1 MNLHN
6 FDSCLDKKILARGID
21 YYKNN
26 QVTSIKETDDNI
38 YEAEVEGNDLYL
50 VEVDLD
56 EQGNIVYTECDCPY
70 VLGEYCKH
78 QAAVFF
84 ALRDIKNNSSHANS
98 LSCTDHPDEET
109 LPKPA
114 IAKKSKAPDIKKI
127 LSGRTKDEL
136 IEFLLAVASEHEE
149 IKQLIELNFVDENDE
164 NEISRSIT
172 LIRTYI
178 EKNSDRDGFVVCEDT
193 DEAMKGAYLV
203 LEKASSALGKNKT
216 MHALELAFCVI
227 REMIDLLQYADDSD
241 GTIGCVIQDCF
252 DFIDEIIEDK
262 ELSPVDEEN
271 IFNKLLKE
279 TSDKRYKDS
288 NDWQL
293 ELLGSCAMLAGTPAL
308 RDKLENQMASM
319 VKNEKEDSWSS
330 NYFAERIN
338 LIRYHMIEQHDGSKK
353 AQEFI
358 KQNLQYSE
366 FREMAIESAMRKKD
380 YDAVIKL
387 TLDGEEQD
395 KDKPGL
401 VNRWKEY
408 RYKAF
413 QLSGRLDEQRAIA
426 MDFILD
432 GSIKYYTE
440 LKQTYNASEW
450 PAVYPKIIFLLEER
464 KKTYQNIYTTILIE
478 EGEKQKLL
486 EHVQTRPT
494 MLEDFYKQLVPEYQ
508 DEVYAL
514 FVQYIEQSAARAGNR
529 KDYQRVCAIIRNLK
543 KAGGKE
549 QALEIKKKLYFQ
561 YATRPAFRDELSK
574 V

>member
-1 MNLHN
+1 MNLNN
-6 FDSCLDKKILARGID
+6 FDSCIDKKILARGID
-21 YYKNN
+21 YYKYN
-26 QVTSIKETDDNI
+26 QVTSIKETDDNV
-38 YEAEVEGNDLYL
+38 YEAKVEGNNLYL
-50 VEVDLD
+50 VEVELD
-56 EQGNIVYTECDCPY
+56 EQDNIVYTECDCPY
-70 VLGEYCKH
+70 DLGEYCKH
-78 QAAVFF
+78 QAAVFY
-84 ALRDIKNNSSHANS
+84 ALRDIKNNASHGNG
-98 LSCTDHPDEET
+98 LFCTDNPDEET
-109 LPKPA
+109 LRKPA
-114 IAKKSKAPDIKKI
+114 IPKKRKAPDIKKI
-127 LSGRTKDEL
+127 LSERTKDEL
-136 IEFLLAVASEHEE
+136 VEFLLAVASEHEE
-149 IKQLIELNFVDENDE
+149 IKQLIELNFADENDE
-164 NEISRSIT
+164 NEISRSIA

-178 EKNSDRDGFVVCEDT
+178 EKNSDRDGFVVYGDT
-193 DEAMKGAYLV
+193 DEAVKGAYLV

-216 MHALELAFCVI
+216 MHALELALCVV

-241 GTIGCVIQDCF
+241 GTIGCTIEESVH
-252 DFIDEIIEDK
+252 FIDEIVEDE

-279 TSDKRYKDS
+279 ASDRRYKDL

-293 ELLGSCAMLAGTPAL
+293 ELLGSCAVLAGTPAL
-308 RDKLENQMASM
+308 RSKLENHMASM
-319 VKNEKEDSWSS
+319 VKNGKEDSWSS

-338 LIRYHMIEQHDGSKK
+338 LIRYHMIEQHDGTKK
-353 AQEFI
+353 AQDFI

-366 FREMAIESAMRKKD
+366 FREMAIENAMGKKD
-380 YDAVIKL
+380 YDSVIKL

-395 KDKPGL
+395 KDMRGL

-413 QLSGRLDEQRAIA
+413 QLSGQLDQQREIA

-440 LKQTYNASEW
+440 LKQTYDASEW
-450 PAVYPKIIFLLEER
+450 LTVYPGIIFLLEDQ

-486 EHVQTRPT
+486 QYVQARPS
-494 MLEDFYKQLVPEYQ
+494 MVEDFYKQLVPEYTE
-508 DEVYAL
+508 EVYAL

-529 KDYQRVCAIIRNLK
+529 RDYQRVCAIIRNLK

-549 QALEIKKKLYFQ
+549 QAMEIKKKLYFQ
-561 YATRPAFRDELSK
+561 YAKRPAFRDELSR